1 MRVPSLSEAMHRELL
16 QVAHERCI
24 FIVCIL
30 SPDILLRL
38 HPTLHLSSTYV
49 FQNSRLLVHKCG
61 GVGFGARAHSARSQL
76 AAWKFSALGGVP
88 APFSSQR
95 TIFGM
100 ELLGFTG
107 KDKCDMMYMDMC
119 AYICIYIYTQNM
131 FVLGCHKR
139 GKFEQKYDVICVF
152 VSWATRMDKEW
163 LALTN

>member
-1 MRVPSLSEAMHRELL
+1 MHVHGRARHASIYIHTFRGHFRPRNMRYRRHPHPRLSL
-16 QVAHERCI
+16 
-24 FIVCIL
+24 
-30 SPDILLRL
+30 
-38 HPTLHLSSTYV
+38 
-49 FQNSRLLVHKCG
+49 
-61 GVGFGARAHSARSQL
+61 GFGARAHSARSQL

-139 GKFEQKYDVICVF
+139 GKFEQKYDVICLF